1 MWFKLVLSSN
11 FGALREQGLDG
22 DNCCRNRLFAYKCI
36 NVFLYLVPTIDVD
49 PGDALEK
56 KTNGAAI
63 AVSIVAALLVAVIII
78 TVMVLVAWAGDH
90 GADGGRTPYSQHS
103 NSRHLADTTG
113 LVCTQWVFSYFSNL
127 GLN

>member
-1 MWFKLVLSSN
+1 MQSNYFKCALNSTTPSTINRVVLSSN
-11 FGALREQGLDG
+11 FGASREQGLDG
-22 DNCCRNRLFAYKCI
+22 DNCSRNRLFAYKCI

-78 TVMVLVAWAGDH
+78 TVMVLVAWVM
-90 GADGGRTPYSQHS
+90 GR
-103 NSRHLADTTG
+103 
-113 LVCTQWVFSYFSNL
+113 
-127 GLN
+127 